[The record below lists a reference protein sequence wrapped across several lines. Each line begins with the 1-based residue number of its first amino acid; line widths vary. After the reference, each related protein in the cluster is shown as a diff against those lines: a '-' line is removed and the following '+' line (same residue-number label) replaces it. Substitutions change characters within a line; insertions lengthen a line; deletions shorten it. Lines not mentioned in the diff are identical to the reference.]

1 MLACMSA
8 SVTRISLQLQVEC
21 VQVHIDVCLQTP
33 ASGLDELANAGRRT
47 DQRWEDSSDEER
59 WRCPSAGH
67 THGTAWLLDSASELR
82 KVKQIAVLHVD
93 LVNQCLE
100 LVVIQAAG
108 EDRVNDLH
116 HNRHDVNEVGRLG
129 ARTEPIGE

>member
-47 DQRWEDSSDEER
+47 DQRRDDSSDEESGDLIH
-59 WRCPSAGH
+59 CAGR
-67 THGTAWLLDSASELR
+67 TCGTAWLLDSASELR
-82 KVKQIAVLHVD
+82 KNKA
-93 LVNQCLE
+93 
-100 LVVIQAAG
+100 
-108 EDRVNDLH
+108 
-116 HNRHDVNEVGRLG
+116 NRRS
-129 ARTEPIGE
+129 ARQPR